1 MRKIIYLIALATLF
15 TNACTNKNTIIVK
28 GKINGGK
35 ERESIILNRIEVD
48 YPVFIDSSQVDSR
61 GNFKFSLEAPL
72 PEFYQLGFSSS
83 NFITI
88 LATPGE
94 KIDLEFNDSILWK
107 DYSVKGSEGSADVKM
122 LDERLAKTR
131 AQLDSVE
138 LAYRNASVRSS
149 FEEEKIPLEKT
160 YEDLIRNQRKS
171 NIDFIVTNPHSF
183 ASIKALYQQI
193 DNETGVLYETRDL
206 QYFKIVADTLGR
218 YYPRSKHVIAL
229 KQDVERGM
237 NKFSL
242 GKIVERADTIREVTL
257 DPVLTDINGNRIALS
272 SLRGKYVLLTFWSVT
287 SAESVA
293 ENSQLKEFY
302 RQYKNRGFEIY
313 QVNLDADENVWRTA
327 VRFEELPWISTRE
340 DNPLNP
346 VTARLFNVKQLPA
359 NYLYDRNGE
368 IIGKDLHGRSLMI
381 KLNQLFPNQ

>member
-1 MRKIIYLIALATLF
+1 MKKILYLIALATLF
-15 TNACTNKNTIIVK
+15 TNACTNENRIIVK

-35 ERESIILNRIEVD
+35 ERKSIFLNRIEVD
-48 YPVFIDSSQVDSR
+48 YPVFIDSSQIDTQ
-61 GNFKFSLEAPL
+61 GNFKFSIEAPL
-72 PEFYQLGFSSS
+72 PEFYQLGFSST

-88 LATPGE
+88 LASPGE
-94 KIDLEFNDSILWK
+94 KISLEFNDSILWK
-107 DYSVKGSEGSADVKM
+107 DYSVKGSEGSADIKM
-122 LDERLAKTR
+122 LDERLARTR

-138 LAYRNASVRSS
+138 LAYRNASTRTS
-149 FEEEKIPLEKT
+149 FDEEKIPLEKT
-160 YEDLIRNQRKS
+160 YEDLIRKQRKS
-171 NIDFIVTNPHSF
+171 NIDFIVTNPGSF

-193 DNETGVLYETRDL
+193 DNETGVLYEARDL

-218 YYPRSKHVIAL
+218 YYPRSKHVVAL
-229 KQDVERGM
+229 RQDVERGM

-242 GKIVERADTIREVTL
+242 GKIVQLADTIREVNL
-257 DPVLTDINGNRIALS
+257 DAVLTDINGNRIALS
-272 SLRGKYVLLTFWSVT
+272 SLKGKYVLLTFWSVT

-313 QVNLDADENVWRTA
+313 QVNLDADENVWRNA

-346 VTARLFNVKQLPA
+346 VTARLFYVQQLPA

-381 KLNQLFPNQ
+381 KLNQLFPN